1 MMTRTERLCPCYS
14 IWGVLDAMSKAE
26 LLAHIERLPA
36 AKLAELEAIVA
47 GMAAETSAAGPGLSR
62 EEIDVLRLGLF
73 ERHGYFDSTAA
84 IRELR
89 DNGPR

>member
-1 MMTRTERLCPCYS
+1 
-14 IWGVLDAMSKAE
+14 MSKAE
-26 LLAHIERLPA
+26 LLARIDSLPA

-47 GMAAETSAAGPGLSR
+47 GMATETSGKGPSLSR
-62 EEIDVLRLGLF
+62 KEIDALRLSLF
-73 ERHGYFDSTAA
+73 ERHGYFDSTAD

>member
-1 MMTRTERLCPCYS
+1 
-14 IWGVLDAMSKAE
+14 MSKSE

-47 GMAAETSAAGPGLSR
+47 GMAAEAPATGPSLAR
-62 EEIDVLRLGLF
+62 KEIDALRLGLF
-73 ERHGYFDSTAA
+73 ERHGYFDSTAD

>member
-1 MMTRTERLCPCYS
+1 
-14 IWGVLDAMSKAE
+14 MSKVE
-26 LLAHIERLPA
+26 LLARIESLPA

-47 GMAAETSAAGPGLSR
+47 GMTAETSAKGPSLSR
-62 EEIDVLRLGLF
+62 QEIDALRLSLF
-73 ERHGYFDSTAA
+73 ERHGYFDSTAD

>member
-1 MMTRTERLCPCYS
+1 
-14 IWGVLDAMSKAE
+14 MSKAE
-26 LLAHIERLPA
+26 LLAYIEALPA

-47 GMAAETSAAGPGLSR
+47 GMSAETPAGRPSLSR
-62 EEIDVLRLGLF
+62 KEIDALRLSLF
-73 ERHGYFDSTAA
+73 ERYGYFDSTAA

>member
-1 MMTRTERLCPCYS
+1 
-14 IWGVLDAMSKAE
+14 MSKAE
-26 LLAHIERLPA
+26 LLAHIESLPA

-47 GMAAETSAAGPGLSR
+47 GMTAEAAASGPSLSR
-62 EEIDVLRLGLF
+62 KEIDALRLSLF
-73 ERHGYFDSTAA
+73 ERYGYFDSTAA

>member
-1 MMTRTERLCPCYS
+1 
-14 IWGVLDAMSKAE
+14 MSKAE
-26 LLAHIERLPA
+26 LLARIDSLPA

-47 GMAAETSAAGPGLSR
+47 GMTPEPSGKGPSLSR
-62 EEIDVLRLGLF
+62 EIDALRLRLF
-73 ERHGYFDSTAA
+73 ERHGYFDSTAD

>member
-1 MMTRTERLCPCYS
+1 
-14 IWGVLDAMSKAE
+14 MSKAE
-26 LLAHIERLPA
+26 LLARIESLPA

-47 GMAAETSAAGPGLSR
+47 GMTAEASGKGASLSR
-62 EEIDVLRLGLF
+62 KEIDALRLSLF
-73 ERHGYFDSTAA
+73 ERHGYFDSTAD

>member
-1 MMTRTERLCPCYS
+1 MTRAEGLEPGYRIYRILH
-14 IWGVLDAMSKAE
+14 AMSKAE
-26 LLAHIERLPA
+26 FLAHIERLPA

-47 GMAAETSAAGPGLSR
+47 GMAAETSANGPSLSR
-62 EEIDVLRLGLF
+62 REIDAMRLSLF
-73 ERHGYFDSTAA
+73 ERYGYFDSTAA

>member
-1 MMTRTERLCPCYS
+1 
-14 IWGVLDAMSKAE
+14 MSKAE
-26 LLAHIERLPA
+26 LLACIERLPA

-47 GMAAETSAAGPGLSR
+47 GMTAETSASGPGLSR
-62 EEIDVLRLGLF
+62 KEIDALRLSLF
-73 ERHGYFDSTAA
+73 ERYGYFDSTAA